1 MKSEFST
8 SNFVRISVINW
19 ALTLPLLILFAWPY
33 YYTARELGLDISFR
47 YIGAFMFAMP
57 FLLTIIH
64 GHVTMALGTIHRYR
78 YYEWLATK
86 PYTFGLFFHPALVKT
101 RFRLIFLL
109 VSLLFLPFGFALG
122 L

>member
-33 YYTARELGLDISFR
+33 YYAARELGLDLSFR

-64 GHVTMALGTIHRYR
+64 GHVTMALGSIHRYR

-86 PYTFGLFFHPALVKT
+86 PYTFGLFFIQRWLRHD
-101 RFRLIFLL
+101 
-109 VSLLFLPFGFALG
+109 SG
-122 L
+122 

>member
-8 SNFVRISVINW
+8 SNFIRISVINW

-33 YYTARELGLDISFR
+33 YYAARELGLDLSFR

-64 GHVTMALGTIHRYR
+64 GHVTMALGSIHRYR

-86 PYTFGLFFHPALVKT
+86 PYTF
-101 RFRLIFLL
+101 
-109 VSLLFLPFGFALG
+109 
-122 L
+122 

>member
-1 MKSEFST
+1 MKSEFSA

-33 YYTARELGLDISFR
+33 YYAARELGLDLSFR

-64 GHVTMALGTIHRYR
+64 GHVTMALGSIHRYR
-78 YYEWLATK
+78 YYEWLSTK
-86 PYTFGLFFHPALVKT
+86 PYTFGLFFHPTLVKT

-122 L
+122 V